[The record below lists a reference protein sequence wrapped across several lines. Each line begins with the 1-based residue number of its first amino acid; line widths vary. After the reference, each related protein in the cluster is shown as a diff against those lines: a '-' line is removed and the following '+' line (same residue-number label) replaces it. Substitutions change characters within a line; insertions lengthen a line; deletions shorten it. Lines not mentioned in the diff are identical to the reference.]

1 MDNISGEVLLRE
13 AKESCWGSEEEDEM
27 TEGLDFGMGCFE
39 VASNEVMLIRCLLA
53 YF

>member
-1 MDNISGEVLLRE
+1 
-13 AKESCWGSEEEDEM
+13 M
-27 TEGLDFGMGCFE
+27 TEGIDFRMGCFE